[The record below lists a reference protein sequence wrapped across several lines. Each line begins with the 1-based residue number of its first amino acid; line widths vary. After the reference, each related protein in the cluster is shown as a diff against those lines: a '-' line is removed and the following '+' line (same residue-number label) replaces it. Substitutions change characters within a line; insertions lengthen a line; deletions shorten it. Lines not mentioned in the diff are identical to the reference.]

1 MRGKGFIRA
10 RIELAGLSVALDR
23 SVKLLRIE
31 RLEPSTKPRQLA
43 RVELFDG
50 LFNVFGGG
58 HVGDIALPREAQ
70 KGGTC
75 RWVGGSAPIGGFIAR
90 LPCSGLVDYAP
101 VNPPRAGEALI

>member
-1 MRGKGFIRA
+1 MCGKGFIRA
-10 RIELAGLSVALDR
+10 RIELAGLGVALDR

-58 HVGDIALPREAQ
+58 HDGDIALPREAQ
-70 KGGTC
+70 KG
-75 RWVGGSAPIGGFIAR
+75 
-90 LPCSGLVDYAP
+90 
-101 VNPPRAGEALI
+101 